1 MSISNKRKWMYCA
14 LYLSGV
20 GIFLI
25 TYWVNNAVLSD
36 HYTFKQNVQ
45 MLFETNSGYFANSM
59 FGVIFSNMFVGLIMI
74 NNQLSYVHCYRMS
87 RVSRYKQFQRTLT
100 TDSLIFSA
108 LYIVVGVF
116 LAQIALGTMIANFS
130 FWILIFE
137 TIISTG
143 LFLSIIGEFY
153 RLMTVNRPYYLGMG
167 IVIVTNAL
175 ISLIFPRLHLWDP
188 LLEINHFTL
197 FFENQL
203 TIMDIVVSVARL
215 SLILILMRMLVKLR
229 IKFEDIL

>member
-1 MSISNKRKWMYCA
+1 M
-14 LYLSGV
+14 
-20 GIFLI
+20 
-25 TYWVNNAVLSD
+25 
-36 HYTFKQNVQ
+36 
-45 MLFETNSGYFANSM
+45 
-59 FGVIFSNMFVGLIMI
+59 
-74 NNQLSYVHCYRMS
+74 
-87 RVSRYKQFQRTLT
+87 
-100 TDSLIFSA
+100 
-108 LYIVVGVF
+108 
-116 LAQIALGTMIANFS
+116 
-130 FWILIFE
+130 
-137 TIISTG
+137 
-143 LFLSIIGEFY
+143 SIIGEFY